1 MPSRPVCRSD
11 LGGHD
16 AGQPAAAVVR
26 RDGLRA
32 AVRLAP
38 DRAGPHWAC
47 RRDLRHDPPQAPED
61 RRARALSMLWTDFCA
76 GTPPGRLDPIRSAFS
91 NTKLAMRSFGLDS
104 PCVKWRKTQR
114 FLDVKTRNPHRKAR
128 AHVRRS
134 RELSWYVAV
143 PIISRAAAF
152 SQAGKRFL

>member
-1 MPSRPVCRSD
+1 MTEHCGLAGMAFGDAGGRTLVAAFDGGLVTSD
-11 LGGHD
+11 AGALLLGGHD

-26 RDGLRA
+26 LDGLRA
-32 AVRLAP
+32 PVRLAP

-91 NTKLAMRSFGLDS
+91 NTK
-104 PCVKWRKTQR
+104 
-114 FLDVKTRNPHRKAR
+114 
-128 AHVRRS
+128 
-134 RELSWYVAV
+134 
-143 PIISRAAAF
+143 
-152 SQAGKRFL
+152 